1 MQNIF
6 ILYGIILTVNIFWV
20 FGFFIRLVGIE
31 TKRWS
36 TTSSI
41 FQIINL
47 FPRTIGVLQIP
58 LITLYT
64 ETAIN
69 KKEEISTFFY
79 QGIVFFNLL
88 GLLIGFII
96 LPIFLQLLRQI
107 IDNIYEKTSFK
118 ILMQKQTWTNVPQ
131 SIKSINYNSFF
142 IGFRPTKLRITKIF
156 LNNLIAAFLTCIAFP
171 ACVLAGYHLPGY
183 RATII
188 SSVSVIYGISTFIT
202 ILLIDT
208 RVSVLTDQTFEG
220 AVGLQHYKEV
230 LFDCLKGRIIGIT
243 FGIILL
249 PFFTEVIMFI
259 VQNLLLINK

>member
-1 MQNIF
+1 MQNII
-6 ILYGIILTVNIFWV
+6 ILYSIILTVNIFWV

-64 ETAIN
+64 ETAIYR
-69 KKEEISTFFY
+69 KEQISALFY
-79 QGIVFFNLL
+79 QGVILFNLL

-118 ILMQKQTWTNVPQ
+118 VLLQKQTWRNVPQ
-131 SIKSINYNSFF
+131 SIESINYKSFF
-142 IGFRPTKLRITKIF
+142 GGFRPSKIRISKIF
-156 LNNLIAAFLTCIAFP
+156 ANNLVAAFLTCIAFP
-171 ACVLAGYHLPGY
+171 ACVLAGYDLPEY

-188 SSVSVIYGISTFIT
+188 SSVSIIYGISTFIT

-208 RVSVLTDQTFEG
+208 RVSVLTDQTFDG

-230 LFDCLKGRIIGIT
+230 LFECLKGRVIGIT
-243 FGIILL
+243 LGIIIL
-249 PFFTEVIMFI
+249 PYFSELIILI
-259 VQNLLLINK
+259 VKKILR

>member
-1 MQNIF
+1 MQNII
-6 ILYGIILTVNIFWV
+6 ILYSIILTVNIFWV

-69 KKEEISTFFY
+69 RNEQIDAFFY
-79 QGIVFFNLL
+79 QGVIFFNLL
-88 GLLIGFII
+88 GLVIGFII
-96 LPIFLQLLRQI
+96 LPVFLQLLRQI

-118 ILMQKQTWTNVPQ
+118 ILLQKQTWKNVPQ
-131 SIKSINYNSFF
+131 SIESLNYKSFF
-142 IGFRPTKLRITKIF
+142 VGFRPSKIRISKIF
-156 LNNLIAAFLTCIAFP
+156 TNNLLAAFLTCIAFP
-171 ACVLAGYHLPGY
+171 ACVLAGYHLPEY

-208 RVSVLTDQTFEG
+208 RVSVLTDQTFDG
-220 AVGLQHYKEV
+220 TVGLQHYKEV
-230 LFDCLKGRIIGIT
+230 LFDCLKGRIIGIIL
-243 FGIILL
+243 GIIIL
-249 PFFTEVIMFI
+249 PYFSELIILI
-259 VQNLLLINK
+259 VNNLLK

>member
-6 ILYGIILTVNIFWV
+6 ILYSVILTVNIFWV

-64 ETAIN
+64 ETSIN
-69 KKEEISTFFY
+69 NKEQISVFFF
-79 QGIVFFNLL
+79 QGVIFFNLI
-88 GLLIGFII
+88 GLLIGFAI

-107 IDNIYEKTSFK
+107 IENIYEKTSFK
-118 ILMQKQTWTNVPQ
+118 ILIQKQTWANVPK
-131 SIKSINYNSFF
+131 SIKELNYISFF
-142 IGFRPTKLRITKIF
+142 IGFRPSKIRITKIF
-156 LNNLIAAFLTCIAFP
+156 SNNLIAAFLTCIAFP
-171 ACVLAGYHLPGY
+171 ACVLAGYHLPVY

-188 SSVSVIYGISTFIT
+188 SSVSIIYGISTFIT

-208 RVSVLTDQTFEG
+208 RVSVLTDKTFDG

-243 FGIILL
+243 FGVILL
-249 PFFTEVIMFI
+249 PFFSEVIMFL
-259 VQNLLLINK
+259 VKSLLL

>member
-1 MQNIF
+1 MQNII
-6 ILYGIILTVNIFWV
+6 ILYSIIFTVNIFWV

-47 FPRTIGVLQIP
+47 FPRTIGVLQVP

-69 KKEEISTFFY
+69 RNEQISALFY
-79 QGIVFFNLL
+79 QGVILFNLL
-88 GLLIGFII
+88 GLVIGFII

-107 IDNIYEKTSFK
+107 IDNIYQKTSFK
-118 ILMQKQTWTNVPQ
+118 VLFQKQTWRNVPQ
-131 SIKSINYNSFF
+131 SIESSNYKSFF
-142 IGFRPTKLRITKIF
+142 GGFRPYKIRISKIF
-156 LNNLIAAFLTCIAFP
+156 TNNLVAAFLTCIAFP
-171 ACVLAGYHLPGY
+171 ACVLAGYHLPEY

-208 RVSVLTDQTFEG
+208 RVSVLTDQTFDG

-230 LFDCLKGRIIGIT
+230 LFECLKGRVIGIT
-243 FGIILL
+243 LGIIILPYFSEFIILIVKKLL
-249 PFFTEVIMFI
+249 R
-259 VQNLLLINK
+259 